1 MTSKLASYHKL
12 FFEVLH
18 SHPLQVMKL
27 RDELIVRLIQ
37 RLFVSDQ
44 PEQAES
50 LVDELPGE
58 VADHPF
64 LNVVFKRVRQE
75 IDPEIE

>member
-1 MTSKLASYHKL
+1 
-12 FFEVLH
+12 
-18 SHPLQVMKL
+18 MKL

-37 RLFVSDQ
+37 RLFVPDQ

-64 LNVVFKRVRQE
+64 LNVVFNRVRKE
-75 IDPEIE
+75 IDPEIEWRKFQCGALTES